1 MRYTMMSTAKMTEEI
16 MTLTEYMKL
25 YRKTD
30 SWIAEKVGYDRS
42 HINRIRRGAASPS
55 VRLIRL
61 IADATKNKVTFQDW
75 ENVNG

>member
-1 MRYTMMSTAKMTEEI
+1 MRYTFMSTAKMTEEI
-16 MTLTEYMKL
+16 MTLTEYMTL

-42 HINRIRRGAASPS
+42 HINRIRRGAALPS